1 MEEFHEDGDRFTYK
15 TFKRG
20 TTIERIKIKQIFIEN
35 QKCFLQMRIFIVG
48 WTLLKILRI
57 KVLRKYFYCSET
69 KYFWESF
76 KSI

>member
-1 MEEFHEDGDRFTYK
+1 MEEFHEVGDRFTYK

-48 WTLLKILRI
+48 
-57 KVLRKYFYCSET
+57 
-69 KYFWESF
+69 
-76 KSI
+76 